1 MATDTTMNI
10 LTCLLFNCED
20 VWMTRRMEKSEI
32 LIFFKLEEKKK
43 LVWSMMVI
51 VASSTQQEGII
62 FCLYLYRIAIICYFL
77 AFPVAV
83 VTDWGR
89 IFWWYL
95 DYFVKCLAHISVT
108 MNNCIGEVIYL
119 FFARIV
125 RWMINMWVESKLILM
140 LTGGQIGPECM
151 LL

>member
-1 MATDTTMNI
+1 MATDTMMNI
-10 LTCLLFNCED
+10 LTCLVFNHED

-32 LIFFKLEEKKK
+32 LIFFKLGGKKK

-95 DYFVKCLAHISVT
+95 DYFVKCLAHIGVT

>member
-32 LIFFKLEEKKK
+32 LIFLKLEEKKK

-83 VTDWGR
+83 VTDWGC

-95 DYFVKCLAHISVT
+95 DYFVKCLAHIGVT